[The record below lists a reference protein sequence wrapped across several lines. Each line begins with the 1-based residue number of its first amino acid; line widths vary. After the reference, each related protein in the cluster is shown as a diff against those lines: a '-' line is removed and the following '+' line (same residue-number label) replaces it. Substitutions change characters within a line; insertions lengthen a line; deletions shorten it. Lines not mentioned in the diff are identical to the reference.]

1 MSWRD
6 NIDVSELPEIYRTI
20 ADAIGPAA
28 MILLAERC
36 QKMHLYLKRLPAEID
51 PGNLSKIT
59 ASSAALSAGI
69 IVSSWLRR

>member
-51 PGNLSKIT
+51 PKPL
-59 ASSAALSAGI
+59 ARLPPRQ
-69 IVSSWLRR
+69 RRYRLG